1 MLKFVGLVVDIVE
14 EAEKQMQAGVSGRRC
29 GFINK
34 APQLINEAQ
43 YAKNSLAHYT
53 KLIKSDHSPNSKFLS
68 SHPRE
73 PQKG

>member
-1 MLKFVGLVVDIVE
+1 VLKFVGLVVDIVE

-43 YAKNSLAHYT
+43 YAK
-53 KLIKSDHSPNSKFLS
+53 K
-68 SHPRE
+68 
-73 PQKG
+73 